1 MELMDRPR
9 VQTSLPLMCEGLPC
23 TAVADWRCIVA
34 CPHGHD
40 TVIVMCTR
48 HRDESMAGTAT
59 CVTHDCAVQIV
70 AFERLRK
77 E

>member
-1 MELMDRPR
+1 MELMDSPR
-9 VQTSLPLMCEGLPC
+9 VQTSLPLQCEGLPC
-23 TAVADWRCIVA
+23 GAVADWRCIVA

-40 TVIVMCTR
+40 TVIVMCTV
-48 HRDESMAGTAT
+48 HRDETLAGTAT
-59 CVTHDCAVQIV
+59 CVSHDCAVQIV